1 MMKKLLNFNFPAY
14 NASNKSSLRQKWK
27 RIIIIISFSL
37 FWLCFMQVSNIDT
50 LSSYA
55 IFVLKGLILAMIN
68 IVIMYKDITVKQL
81 IIYCSMPFFI
91 NLLLWI
97 KPDISSIYL
106 IIPLFTNLLL
116 LLEYL
121 KQNFFN
127 LDTLGG
133 TPEVYEPSSFN
144 LSTPG
149 DQTGIPRGNNNPYRG
164 PGGRDILNPYRGPG
178 GRDILNPVGNNQLP
192 VPRPGNNNQLP
203 VPRQGNNQLP
213 VPRPDNNNPQVNN
226 NPRVNNNP
234 QVNFQDVFPRYPR
247 DNRTLRGVYIN
258 GVRNGDHSANSDAIN
273 DASRS
278 FRAALHS
285 QGVDTNL
292 VGNALVSLKPKME
305 ELITKFENRDHNL
318 TISDCAEA
326 KLILSLCPYHEGLRF
341 GTKGFYNRLNVERY
355 GNSITATLNGH
366 MFLRRA
372 LSRDLRTIKN
382 DVS

>member
-14 NASNKSSLRQKWK
+14 NASNKSSLRLKWK
-27 RIIIIISFSL
+27 KIIIILSFSI

-55 IFVLKGLILAMIN
+55 IFVLKGLIIAMIN

-106 IIPLFTNLLL
+106 IIPLLTNFLLL
-116 LLEYL
+116 LKDL

-133 TPEVYEPSSFN
+133 TPEVYKPSSFN

-149 DQTGIPRGNNNPYRG
+149 GQTGIPRGNNNPYRG
-164 PGGRDILNPYRGPG
+164 PGGRNILNPYRGPG
-178 GRDILNPVGNNQLP
+178 GRDILNPEGNNQLP
-192 VPRPGNNNQLP
+192 VTRPDNNNTQVNP
-203 VPRQGNNQLP
+203 Q
-213 VPRPDNNNPQVNN
+213 DNNNPQVN
-226 NPRVNNNP
+226 P
-234 QVNFQDVFPRYPR
+234 QGIFPRYQR
-247 DNRTLRGVYIN
+247 DNRTLRGVYVN
-258 GVRNGDHSANSDAIN
+258 GVRSGNLSANSDAIN
-273 DASRS
+273 NASRS

-285 QGVDTNL
+285 EGVDTNV
-292 VGNALVSLKPKME
+292 VGNALVSLKPKIG

-326 KLILSLCPYHEGLRF
+326 KLIISLCPYHEGLRF
-341 GTKGFYNRLNVERY
+341 GTRGFYNDLSVERY
-355 GNSITATLNGH
+355 GNSITVTLNSH
-366 MFLRRA
+366 MYLRRA
-372 LSRDLRTIKN
+372 ISRDLRTIKN